1 MEKFCL
7 TDFCFL
13 LRLLINITIYI
24 ILFFLAM
31 ILMFKL
37 YECRFNVIDRKLK
50 NKCMYYDERLIY
62 QRINKN
68 IQKHIEI

>member
-1 MEKFCL
+1 
-7 TDFCFL
+7 
-13 LRLLINITIYI
+13 
-24 ILFFLAM
+24 
-31 ILMFKL
+31 MFKL